1 MNTLVW
7 RAGAHRYDVTVGTT
21 TIVGHIWIRMDE
33 VTIEAIPDT
42 VLEGLSAGPYASL
55 DDAMAAIA
63 EHTTGT
69 CALGRAND
77 H

>member
-7 RAGAHRYDVTVGTT
+7 SAGSHRYVVTADRK
-21 TIVGHIWIRMDE
+21 TIVGHIWTRMDE
-33 VTIEAIPDT
+33 VTIEPIPGT
-42 VLEGLSAGPYASL
+42 VLEGLSAEPYASL

-63 EHTTGT
+63 EHTMGT

-77 H
+77 Q

>member
-7 RAGAHRYDVTVGTT
+7 RAGSHRYDVTAGTAA
-21 TIVGHIWIRMDE
+21 IVGHIWTRMDE
-33 VTIEAIPDT
+33 VTIEPIPDT

-55 DDAMAAIA
+55 DDAMVAIA

-69 CALGRAND
+69 CELGRAND
-77 H
+77 Q

>member
-7 RAGAHRYDVTVGTT
+7 SAGPHRYDVTAGAK

-33 VTIEAIPDT
+33 VTIEPIPHM

-69 CALGRAND
+69 CAPGRAND
-77 H
+77 Q

>member
-7 RAGAHRYDVTVGTT
+7 SAGSHRYDVTAGTK
-21 TIVGHIWIRMDE
+21 TIVGHIWTRLDE
-33 VTIEAIPDT
+33 VTIEPIPDT
-42 VLEGLSAGPYASL
+42 ALEGISAGPYASL

-69 CALGRAND
+69 CALGRSND